1 MSTRVR
7 ESGGISIIDVEGK
20 IDINSSEIIEAVGWL
35 VNSGKLNI
43 LINLEN
49 VDMVD
54 YSGLS
59 ILAIAYKN
67 TVNHKGKLRLLNV
80 PISVAE
86 LFKVAKLDHVFETY
100 SDEKSAIDSFFN
112 SAISMV
118 HLRRKFQRLDIHLK
132 VSYKLLG
139 SDNDPKTFEGT
150 VLNLSAAGMYIH
162 TKYIFPLNSILK
174 LSLNIPGE
182 TKKFTADGRI
192 IYLADKEIQPHVYPG
207 MGVAF
212 THLEMKKERVVIDFI
227 DRNVTHRADESC

>member
-7 ESGGISIIDVEGK
+7 EVGQVSIIDVEGN
-20 IDINSSEIIEAVGWL
+20 IDINSSEIVEVVGLL

-43 LINLEN
+43 IINLEN

-67 TVNHKGKLRLLNV
+67 AINHSGKLKFLNV
-80 PISVAE
+80 PISVME
-86 LFKVAKLDHVFETY
+86 LLKVAKLEAVFETY
-100 SDEKSAIDSFFN
+100 SDEKSAIDSFF
-112 SAISMV
+112 STEALT

-132 VSYKLLG
+132 INYKLLG
-139 SDNDPKTFEGT
+139 SGKDPKVFEGM
-150 VLNLSAAGMYIH
+150 VLNLSAAGIYIH
-162 TKYIFPLNSILK
+162 TKYVFPLNSLLE
-174 LSLNIPGE
+174 LSLIIPGA
-182 TKKFTADGRI
+182 TKKLTADGRV

-212 THLEMKKERVVIDFI
+212 AHLEPKKERTIIDFI

>member
-1 MSTRVR
+1 MPIRMR
-7 ESGGISIIDVEGK
+7 ETGAVSILDIEGK
-20 IDINSSEIIEAVGWL
+20 IDINSSEIIESVGWL

-43 LINLEN
+43 LINLES
-49 VDMVD
+49 VDMID

-67 TVNHKGKLRLLNV
+67 VVNHKGKLKLLSV
-80 PISVAE
+80 PLPAAE

-100 SDEKSAIDSFFN
+100 ADEKSAVDSFFN
-112 SAISMV
+112 TEISLV

-139 SDNDPKTFEGT
+139 PGKDSKVFEGT

-162 TKYIFPLNSILK
+162 TKYIFPLNSVIE
-174 LSLNIPGE
+174 LSLDIPGE
-182 TKKFTADGRI
+182 TKKLTTDGRI
-192 IYLADKEIQPHVYPG
+192 IYLADKDIQPHIYPG

-212 THLEMKKERVVIDFI
+212 AHLDSKKERVVIDFI
-227 DRNVTHRADESC
+227 DRNVTHRADEQ